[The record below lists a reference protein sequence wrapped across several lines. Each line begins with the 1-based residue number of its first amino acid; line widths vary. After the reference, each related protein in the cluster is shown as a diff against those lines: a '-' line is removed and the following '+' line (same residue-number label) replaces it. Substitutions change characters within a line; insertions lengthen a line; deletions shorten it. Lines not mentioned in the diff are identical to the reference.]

1 MKNIIKRK
9 LPYLL
14 FFLLSLPAFLSA
26 SGQEPTVTINFSKA
40 SFQKVLKEI
49 EKQTSLSAV
58 YNTADV
64 DLNRIVTIKVEK
76 ERLSQ
81 VMIRLLKG
89 TNLSFS
95 ISNTHIILSVK
106 NTDKEKQQP
115 KEPVKAKGTIVDNT
129 GEPLIGVNV
138 QIKGTSTGTI
148 TDIDGNFALNA
159 SKGDVLDISYI
170 GYAPQAITIVN
181 AEPLKIVM
189 GEDTKVL
196 DEVVITALGIKREQ
210 KALSY
215 NVQQVKGDEL
225 TTVKD
230 ANFMNALSGKVAGV
244 NINTSSAGV
253 GGATR
258 VVMRG
263 TKSIS
268 ANNNALYVID
278 GIPIFNTNN
287 GNSNGQYSTQP
298 KGEGISD
305 INPEDIESMSVL
317 SGPAAA
323 ALYGSNAAQGVILIT
338 TKKGKEGKV
347 NVTIS
352 NNSTFMRPFI
362 MPEFQNTYLNKPGAF
377 QTWGDKGISAYGEY
391 QPKDFFNTGTNI
403 QNTVSVSVGNETNQT
418 YISVG
423 TTNSAGIIPNSKY
436 DRYNFT
442 ARNTTKLL
450 NNKMTLD
457 FGLSYIVQEDRN
469 LMAQGEYFNPLP
481 AIYLFP
487 RGENFNAIRMYQTYD
502 ETRKINVQNWTW
514 GDPGFSMKN
523 NPYWVIN
530 NMNHGTKKQ
539 RFMANINL
547 QYQILDWLNVMGR
560 VRIDNADND
569 YSDKRDGSTDTF
581 FTNGSEYGFY
591 KYSKADDR
599 QVYSDV
605 LMNIDKRLGDF
616 SLSANVGGSFTQ
628 VYYNERGF
636 QGGLKNMSNVYS
648 LFNMNTTLDKDTY
661 PIEKGYKQRTI
672 SAFASMELG
681 WKSMLY
687 LTMTGRNDWDSALRR
702 TEQKSFF
709 YPSIGLSGV
718 ISEMV
723 TLPKAISYLKVRGSY
738 ASVGSAIPR
747 NLSSEKKYV
756 WNRSTSKWVMQTYRP
771 LGKLYPERT
780 DSWEAGVSSKFFNN
794 SLSLEITWYKSNTKK
809 QTFKVPIS
817 AGSGYD
823 SMYAQSGNVE
833 NKGMEFSLGY
843 NHKWND
849 FGWNSNV
856 TFSFNKNKIVD
867 LLTDYVDELTGTTYT
882 LRETD
887 QGGFGSARTIL
898 RKGGS
903 MGDMYVNNR
912 LKRDPE
918 GNVWIDPATQNVK
931 KEKIESSDDYIKI
944 GSVLP
949 KSNLGFR
956 NDFTYKGFSL
966 GFMFAARFGGI
977 VLSPTQAAMDAFGVS
992 KASAL
997 ARDNEGISVNK
1008 GKVDPQTFYT
1018 ETAGTSGLMA
1028 NYVYSATNV
1037 RLQEASFGYAFPARW
1052 FNNKLNL
1059 SLSIVGHNLWMIY
1072 NKAPF
1077 DPEVTASTGTYYQGI
1092 DYFMQPSLR
1101 SVGFNVKIQF

>member
-1 MKNIIKRK
+1 MNIIKGK

-14 FFLLSLPAFLSA
+14 FFLLLFPAFLSA
-26 SGQEPTVTINFSKA
+26 SGQEPLITLNFNKTP
-40 SFQKVLKEI
+40 FLKVLKEV
-49 EKQTSLSAV
+49 EKQSSMSAV
-58 YNTADV
+58 YNAADV
-64 DLNRIVTIKVEK
+64 DQNKLVTIKVSK
-76 ERLSQ
+76 EPLSK
-81 VMIRLLKG
+81 VMNRLLKD
-89 TNLSFS
+89 TNLTFS
-95 ISNTHIILSVK
+95 IVNKHIILS
-106 NTDKEKQQP
+106 
-115 KEPVKAKGTIVDNT
+115 AKGQRAEQAKKTPIAANGTVTDMK
-129 GEPLIGVNV
+129 GEPLIGVSILV
-138 QIKGTSTGTI
+138 KGTSTGAI
-148 TDIDGNFALNA
+148 TDMDGNFEIQAA
-159 SKGDVLDISYI
+159 KGDVLEISYI
-170 GYAPQAITIVN
+170 GYTPQAITLNN
-181 AEPLKIVM
+181 AQPLNISLA
-189 GEDTKVL
+189 EDTQVL
-196 DEVVITALGIKREQ
+196 DEVVVTALGIRREQ

-215 NVQQVKGDEL
+215 NVQQIKGDEL

-230 ANFMNALSGKVAGV
+230 ANFINSLAGKVAGV
-244 NINTSSAGV
+244 NINASSSGV

-287 GNSNGQYSTQP
+287 GSSIGQYASQP

-323 ALYGSNAAQGVILIT
+323 ALYGSSAAQGVILIT

-347 NVTIS
+347 KVTIS

-377 QTWGDKGISAYGEY
+377 QTWGDKGKSAYGEY
-391 QPKDFFNTGTNI
+391 NPEDFFNTGTNI
-403 QNTVSVSVGNETNQT
+403 QNNVSISVGNQSNQT
-418 YISVG
+418 YLSLG

-442 ARNTTKLL
+442 ARNTTKFL
-450 NNKMTLD
+450 NDKMTLD

-481 AIYLFP
+481 ALYLFP
-487 RGENFNAIRMYQTYD
+487 RGENFDAVRMYQTYD
-502 ETRKINVQNWTW
+502 ETRKINVQNWKW

-539 RFMANINL
+539 RYMANVSL

-560 VRIDNADND
+560 VRLDNADND
-569 YSDKRDGSTDTF
+569 FSDTRDASTDTF
-581 FTNGSEYGFY
+581 FTNGSIYGFY
-591 KYSKADDR
+591 KYSKSSDR
-599 QVYSDV
+599 QAYADAIV
-605 LMNIDKRLGDF
+605 NINKRLGDF
-616 SLSANVGGSFTQ
+616 SIVANVGGSFMQ
-628 VYYNERGF
+628 LYYDEKGF
-636 QGGLKNMSNVYS
+636 QGGLKDMSNVYD
-648 LFNMNTTLDKDTY
+648 LYNMNTTLDKDTY
-661 PIEKGYKQRTI
+661 PVESGYKQRTN
-672 SAFASMELG
+672 SVFASVEAG
-681 WKSMLY
+681 WRSMLY
-687 LTMTGRNDWDSALRR
+687 LTVTGRNDWDSALLH

-709 YPSIGLSGV
+709 YPSIGFSGV
-718 ISEMV
+718 VSEMV
-723 TLPKAISYLKVRGSY
+723 KLPKAISYLKVRGSF
-738 ASVGSAIPR
+738 ASVGSAVPR
-747 NLSSEKKYV
+747 NLASEKKYV
-756 WNRSTSKWVMQTYRP
+756 WNKSTSKWVMQTYRP

-780 DSWEAGVSSKFFNN
+780 DSWEAGVSAKFFNN
-794 SLSLEITWYKSNTKK
+794 SLSLDVTWYKSNTKK

-833 NKGMEFSLGY
+833 NQGMEFSLGY
-843 NHKWND
+843 NHKWGA

-856 TFSFNKNKIVD
+856 TFSFNDNKIVD
-867 LLTDYVDELTGTTYT
+867 LLSDYVDELTGASYT
-882 LRETD
+882 LSEME
-887 QGGFGSARTIL
+887 QGGFGSAKLLL

-931 KEKIESSDDYIKI
+931 KEKIDSSDDYIKI

-956 NDFTYKGFSL
+956 NEFSYKGFSL
-966 GFMFAARFGGI
+966 GFMLSARFGGI

-992 KASAL
+992 KASAN
-997 ARDNEGISVNK
+997 ARDNEGIAVNK
-1008 GKVDPQTFYT
+1008 GKVDVQTFYT
-1018 ETAGTSGLMA
+1018 ETAGSSGLMA

-1037 RLQEASFGYAFPARW
+1037 RLQEASFGYAFPTRW

-1059 SLSIVGHNLWMIY
+1059 SLSLVGHNLWMIY

-1101 SVGFNVKIQF
+1101 SLGFNVKIQF